1 MIDLDHHPAIL
12 PSGYRLRTRFAL
24 LPIEVAGRRRWL
36 ESVRVVQRLSMNHNF
51 PRFFSD
57 HRYEW
62 NWSTVGFWEEI
73 LPTLGKAPAGV
84 GWSE

>member
-36 ESVRVVQRLSMNHNF
+36 EDVRIVQR
-51 PRFFSD
+51 
-57 HRYEW
+57 Y
-62 NWSTVGFWEEI
+62 VGTPKGQDIQSWWVDVGLWEEI

-84 GWSE
+84 GWSENP